1 MKIFYIRKSDI
12 SQNQARQEEMAAQ
25 INADEIFYDQASGKD
40 TNRSEFQRM
49 LTFVRKGDV
58 VYTESISRIA
68 RNTKDLLA
76 TIEILNSKG
85 VGFVSLKENIDSST
99 PQGTFVLTVFAA
111 LAQLERSSML
121 QRQAEGI
128 AIAKKNGVYKG
139 RKAKQIDEVKF
150 LAMCEEWQNKKRKA
164 TSIMREFNITGN
176 TFYRWC
182 KDRNIDLPLQV
193 NQ

>member
-1 MKIFYIRKSDI
+1 MKIFYIRKSDV
-12 SQNQARQEEMAAQ
+12 SQNEARQEEMASQ
-25 INADEIFYDQASGKD
+25 IKADEVFYDQSSGKD
-40 TNRSEFQRM
+40 TNRPEFQRM
-49 LTFVRKGDV
+49 LSFVRKGDV

-76 TIEILNSKG
+76 TIEIFNSKG

-99 PQGTFVLTVFAA
+99 PQGTFVLTVFGA
-111 LAQLERSSML
+111 LAQLERASLL

-139 RKAKQIDEVKF
+139 RKRKQIDEVKF

-164 TSIMREFNITGN
+164 TTIMKEFNITGN

-182 KDRNIDLPLQV
+182 KERKIGLPIKS
-193 NQ
+193 